1 MANPTESS
9 KLAKL
14 WKNNKVMIV
23 MVPAL
28 VGLHMAWRW
37 VQDQEEFVPKGTQK
51 EYPWIE
57 ISRHYKNYK
66 NSQKQAAEAT
76 QTSGE

>member
-1 MANPTESS
+1 MPDIMS
-9 KLAKL
+9 KVISFV
-14 WKNNKVMIV
+14 KNNQLTIGMGVL
-23 MVPAL
+23 L
-28 VGLHMAWRW
+28 VGGHIGWRAI
-37 VQDQEEFVPKGTQK
+37 QDQEEFVPKGTQK

-66 NSQKQAAEAT
+66 DSQKQAAEAT